1 MAAEELLSIVGAR
14 IFRLRKERGWSRR
27 ELGERSGLSERFL
40 AELEGGNANP
50 SLRTLA
56 EIAAAL
62 EVEATTF
69 LEKPP
74 EVVALLGLRGAG
86 KSTVGQALAQRL
98 SFPFVELDQR
108 IAESAGLPLDQIWEL
123 HGEAY
128 YRQLERESLARVL
141 ATHPRA
147 VLATGGGIVTDPTT
161 FEFLRARSLT
171 VWLRARPEVH
181 WDRVVAQGDRRP
193 MANDPLAMDRLR
205 RLHAGREGLYRQAH
219 HVIDVSDLAVEQAV
233 AAIAALVERPG
244 ERAAA
249 RRGVA

>member
-1 MAAEELLSIVGAR
+1 MSAEDLRSIVGAR
-14 IFRLRKERGWSRR
+14 LFRLRKERGWSRR

-50 SLRTLA
+50 SLKTLA
-56 EIAAAL
+56 GLAAAL
-62 EVEATTF
+62 EVEARTF

-86 KSTVGQALAQRL
+86 KSTVGPALAARL
-98 SFPFVELDQR
+98 QFPFVELDQKV
-108 IAESAGLPLDQIWEL
+108 AESAGLPLDQIWEL

-141 ATHPRA
+141 GALPRA

-161 FEFLRARSLT
+161 FEFLRARALT

-205 RLHAGREGLYRQAH
+205 RLHAEREGLYRQAH
-219 HVIDVSDLAVEQAV
+219 HVIDVSDLGVEEAA
-233 AAIAALVERPG
+233 AAIVALVERPG
-244 ERAAA
+244 ERAGA